1 MAYKTEI
8 PGLPGGPVTTNH
20 PIKIKLIAKSN
31 TYQRPG
37 LPPAGQRI
45 MVQHGT
51 GNARSMAAGEAT
63 WLVDQRASGNQQSYH
78 YITDDRET
86 WVCLPINEHG
96 WHAADGGGP
105 GNMLGIAN
113 EMVENADLWASDA
126 RALQCIENTAEIMGI
141 TAARMNAAGPKQH
154 WDFNYMLPPSLRHD
168 CPNKLRYRRIN
179 GRLAWDIYVERYRFH
194 QAAERNRMQGGG
206 SGETL
211 KVGDR
216 VKATDNLNVRVG
228 WGLKHK
234 VATTVPAGT
243 ELTVIADG
251 EGAVTRFYDG
261 YDWVNVKGDFGTG
274 WAAGEWLVKVA
285 KPEPVPETKTFTTR
299 YELPFRSEAGF
310 NGRITRTL
318 PIGTKGTILS
328 GPVEKDKIG
337 WYEVQIDGMGKGWL
351 PASILHTLDIAA

>member
-1 MAYKTEI
+1 
-8 PGLPGGPVTTNH
+8 
-20 PIKIKLIAKSN
+20 
-31 TYQRPG
+31 
-37 LPPAGQRI
+37 
-45 MVQHGT
+45 
-51 GNARSMAAGEAT
+51 
-63 WLVDQRASGNQQSYH
+63 
-78 YITDDRET
+78 
-86 WVCLPINEHG
+86 
-96 WHAADGGGP
+96 
-105 GNMLGIAN
+105 
-113 EMVENADLWASDA
+113 
-126 RALQCIENTAEIMGI
+126 
-141 TAARMNAAGPKQH
+141 
-154 WDFNYMLPPSLRHD
+154 
-168 CPNKLRYRRIN
+168 

-261 YDWVNVKGDFGTG
+261 YDWINVQGSFGTG

-285 KPEPVPETKTFTTR
+285 KPEPVPEAKTFTTR

-318 PIGTKGTILS
+318 PIGTKGVIVS
-328 GPVEKDKIG
+328 GPVEKDNIG
-337 WYEVQIDGMGKGWL
+337 WYTVQIDGIGKGVV